1 MQKNRIRK
9 MILVAG
15 ARPNFMKIAPILHVI
30 NQRNQKDQG
39 NQTNFKIVHT
49 GQHYD
54 PEMSETFF
62 HDLELPSPDIYLGVG
77 SGNHSQQVARV
88 MMGFEETCLK
98 EKPDAVVVVGD
109 VNSTL
114 ACALTAAKLGIPVAH
129 VEAGLRSFDRTMPE
143 EINRVA
149 TDALSDFL
157 FTTEK
162 SANKN
167 LMNEG
172 ISKKRIFFVGNV
184 MIDTL
189 LKFKAKA
196 NEKAKINLKGL
207 DFALVTLHRPT
218 NVDNKNTFKDLLQTL
233 RMVSKHIPII
243 FPAHPRTQKQ
253 IKTFGY
259 EKYFNLLE
267 LHSKNPINP
276 KNSINLS
283 GPLPYLEFINLM
295 AKAKMVFTDSGG
307 IQEETT
313 ILGVPCLTIRQ
324 NTERPVTIEEGT
336 NILVGNNRSRIL
348 EESIKIL
355 NGKGKKGKIP
365 QLWDGKASERIVNI
379 LLGRSYEPFKPE
391 VNSKDRV

>member
-1 MQKNRIRK
+1 MKF
-9 MILVAG
+9 LLTAG
-15 ARPNFMKIAPILHVI
+15 ARPNFMKIAPIIRVI
-30 NQRNQKDQG
+30 HQRNTKSTM
-39 NQTNFKIVHT
+39 NAINYKLVHT

-54 PEMSETFF
+54 REMSEAFF
-62 HDLELPSPDIYLGVG
+62 HDLELPSPDIFLGVG
-77 SGNHSQQVARV
+77 SGSHSQQVARV
-88 MMGFEETCLK
+88 MMRFEEVCLK

-114 ACALTAAKLGIPVAH
+114 ACALTAAKLGISVAH

-162 SANKN
+162 SGNKN
-167 LMNEG
+167 LINEG
-172 ISKKRIFFVGNV
+172 ISKKKIFFVGNV

-196 NEKAKINLKGL
+196 KEKAKIKLKGL
-207 DFALVTLHRPT
+207 DFALLTLHRPT
-218 NVDNKNTFKDLLQTL
+218 NVDNKKAFKDLLQTL
-233 RMVSKHIPII
+233 RMVSKQIPII

-253 IKTFGY
+253 IRAFGY
-259 EKYFNLLE
+259 EKYFNVLNLN
-267 LHSKNPINP
+267 SINPMNPSNPI
-276 KNSINLS
+276 NSINLS

-295 AKAKMVFTDSGG
+295 ANAKMVFTDSGG

-336 NILVGNNRSRIL
+336 NILVGNDRTKIL
-348 EESIKIL
+348 KESFKIL
-355 NGKGKKGKIP
+355 NGKGKRGKIP
-365 QLWDGKASERIVNI
+365 KFWDGRASERIVKI
-379 LLGRSYEPFKPE
+379 LVDHLS
-391 VNSKDRV
+391 S

>member
-30 NQRNQKDQG
+30 NQRKQKDQR

-77 SGNHSQQVARV
+77 SGSHSQQVARV

-114 ACALTAAKLGIPVAH
+114 ACALTAAKLGLPVAH

-196 NEKAKINLKGL
+196 NEKAKINLNGL

-295 AKAKMVFTDSGG
+295 ANAKMVFTDSGG

-348 EESIKIL
+348 EESFKIL

-379 LLGRSYEPFKPE
+379 LLGRTYKPFNP
-391 VNSKDRV
+391 

>member
-1 MQKNRIRK
+1 MK
-9 MILVAG
+9 ILNAVG

-30 NQRNQKDQG
+30 NQRNSSREMRSLFHRDQKDQR
-39 NQTNFKIVHT
+39 NRIAYKLVHT

-77 SGNHSQQVARV
+77 SGSHSQQVARV
-88 MMGFEETCLK
+88 MMRFEEICLK

-129 VEAGLRSFDRTMPE
+129 VEAGLRSFDRSMPE

-267 LHSKNPINP
+267 LHLKNPINP
-276 KNSINLS
+276 KKLNKPIRPSS
-283 GPLPYLEFINLM
+283 LP
-295 AKAKMVFTDSGG
+295 
-307 IQEETT
+307 
-313 ILGVPCLTIRQ
+313 GVYK
-324 NTERPVTIEEGT
+324 
-336 NILVGNNRSRIL
+336 SY
-348 EESIKIL
+348 
-355 NGKGKKGKIP
+355 GKC
-365 QLWDGKASERIVNI
+365 
-379 LLGRSYEPFKPE
+379 
-391 VNSKDRV
+391 

>member
-1 MQKNRIRK
+1 MKIF
-9 MILVAG
+9 LSAG
-15 ARPNFMKIAPILHVI
+15 ARPNFMKIAPIFHII
-30 NQRNQKDQG
+30 NRRNQINARDRIASKL
-39 NQTNFKIVHT
+39 VHT

-62 HDLELPSPDIYLGVG
+62 HDLELPPPDFYLGVG
-77 SGNHSQQVARV
+77 SGSHSQQVARV
-88 MMGFEETCLK
+88 MMRFEEVCLE
-98 EKPDAVVVVGD
+98 EKPDIVVVVGD

-167 LMNEG
+167 LTNEG

-196 NEKAKINLKGL
+196 NEKAKINLNGL

-253 IKTFGY
+253 IMVFGY
-259 EKYFNLLE
+259 EKYFNVLSL
-267 LHSKNPINP
+267 KPMNPIHP

-283 GPLPYLEFINLM
+283 GPLPYLEFVNLM
-295 AKAKMVFTDSGG
+295 ANAKMVFTDSGG
-307 IQEETT
+307 IQEEST

-324 NTERPVTIEEGT
+324 NTERPITIEQGT
-336 NILVGNNRSRIL
+336 NILVGNDRSRIL
-348 EESIKIL
+348 EESFKIL
-355 NGKGKKGKIP
+355 NGQGKKGRIP
-365 QLWDGKASERIVNI
+365 QLWDGKASERIVDI
-379 LLGRSYEPFKPE
+379 LLGRSQ
-391 VNSKDRV
+391 S

>member
-1 MQKNRIRK
+1 
-9 MILVAG
+9 
-15 ARPNFMKIAPILHVI
+15 MKIAPILHVI
-30 NQRNQKDQG
+30 NKRNQKDQK
-39 NQTNFKIVHT
+39 NQIAYKLVHT

-54 PEMSETFF
+54 PEMSEAFF
-62 HDLELPSPDIYLGVG
+62 HDLELPSPDIYLDVG
-77 SGNHSQQVARV
+77 SGSHSQQVARV
-88 MMGFEETCLK
+88 MMRFEEVCLK

-129 VEAGLRSFDRTMPE
+129 VEAGLRSYDRTMPE

-167 LMNEG
+167 LMKEG

-207 DFALVTLHRPT
+207 DFALLTLHRPT

-233 RMVSKHIPII
+233 RMVSRHIPII
-243 FPAHPRTQKQ
+243 FPAHPRPA
-253 IKTFGY
+253 F
-259 EKYFNLLE
+259 
-267 LHSKNPINP
+267 
-276 KNSINLS
+276 
-283 GPLPYLEFINLM
+283 LPC
-295 AKAKMVFTDSGG
+295 A
-307 IQEETT
+307 
-313 ILGVPCLTIRQ
+313 
-324 NTERPVTIEEGT
+324 
-336 NILVGNNRSRIL
+336 
-348 EESIKIL
+348 
-355 NGKGKKGKIP
+355 
-365 QLWDGKASERIVNI
+365 
-379 LLGRSYEPFKPE
+379 
-391 VNSKDRV
+391 

>member
-1 MQKNRIRK
+1 
-9 MILVAG
+9 VG

-30 NQRNQKDQG
+30 NQRNQRNQKDKR
-39 NQTNFKIVHT
+39 NQIAYKLVHT

-62 HDLELPSPDIYLGVG
+62 HDLELPSPDIYLDVG
-77 SGNHSQQVARV
+77 SGSHSQQVARV
-88 MMGFEETCLK
+88 MMKFEEVCLK

-167 LMNEG
+167 LMKEG
-172 ISKKRIFFVGNV
+172 ISKKKIFFVGNV

-207 DFALVTLHRPT
+207 DFALLTLHRPT
-218 NVDNKNTFKDLLQTL
+218 NVDNKNSFKDLLQTL
-233 RMVSKHIPII
+233 RMVSRHIPII

-253 IKTFGY
+253 IKKFGY
-259 EKYFNLLE
+259 EKYFNVLNLN
-267 LHSKNPINP
+267 SINPSNPINPINP

-295 AKAKMVFTDSGG
+295 ANAKMVFTDSGG

-348 EESIKIL
+348 EESFKIL

-365 QLWDGKASERIVNI
+365 QLWDGRASERIVKI
-379 LLGRSYEPFKPE
+379 LVDHL
-391 VNSKDRV
+391 NN